1 MNPNLTETPL
11 YHSPESFGKHR
22 VVGYLGAVHNDLD
35 NRRAYVYR
43 EMTEDE
49 SDPYWLVIVTD
60 SKGRKR
66 PTAEWF
72 PVSPDRKCDCC
83 DKPLLDQLSFDDSAD
98 HLTAGYYCEES
109 GSVCVFPAYILLHP
123 DRVTKQNRLPE
134 KRFVPLLSNSGL
146 F

>member
-11 YHSPESFGKHR
+11 YHSPESFGKRR

-35 NRRAYVYR
+35 NRRAYLYR

-49 SDPYWLVIVTD
+49 SDPYWLVIVTH

-72 PVSPDRKCDCC
+72 PMSPDRKCDCC

-98 HLTAGYYCEES
+98 HP
-109 GSVCVFPAYILLHP
+109 CVGWLRWDYVKKGWICPCCWN
-123 DRVTKQNRLPE
+123 KQN
-134 KRFVPLLSNSGL
+134 
-146 F
+146 

>member
-11 YHSPESFGKHR
+11 YHSPESFGKRR

-49 SDPYWLVIVTD
+49 SDPYWLVIVTH
-60 SKGRKR
+60 SKVRKR

-83 DKPLLDQLSFDDSAD
+83 DKPLSRS
-98 HLTAGYYCEES
+98 
-109 GSVCVFPAYILLHP
+109 III
-123 DRVTKQNRLPE
+123 R
-134 KRFVPLLSNSGL
+134 
-146 F
+146 